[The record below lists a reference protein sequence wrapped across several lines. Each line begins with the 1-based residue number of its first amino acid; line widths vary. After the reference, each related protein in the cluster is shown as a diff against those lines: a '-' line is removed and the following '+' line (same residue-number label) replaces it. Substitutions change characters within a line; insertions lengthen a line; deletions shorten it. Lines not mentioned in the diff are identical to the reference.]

1 MKEEFTFE
9 VVLKDAMENTK
20 YYQDRLLQNED
31 AKMQR
36 YYQSK
41 YMEALQYQKGLTVG
55 QELLSK
61 ES

>member
-9 VVLKDAMENTK
+9 AVLKDAKENTK
-20 YYQDRLLQNED
+20 YYQDRLRQNED
-31 AKMQR
+31 EKMDR

-41 YMEALQYQKGLTVG
+41 YMEALYYQKGLTVG
-55 QELLSK
+55 QKLLNK

>member
-9 VVLKDAMENTK
+9 NVLKEARSNTK
-20 YYQDRLLQNED
+20 HYQDRLLQNED

-41 YMEALQYQKGLTVG
+41 YMEALQYQKGLIVG
-55 QELLSK
+55 QKLLSK

>member
-1 MKEEFTFE
+1 MEEEFTFE

-20 YYQDRLLQNED
+20 YYQDRLIQNED
-31 AKMQR
+31 EKMER

-41 YMEALQYQKGLTVG
+41 YMEALYYQKGLVVG
-55 QELLSK
+55 QKLLSK

>member
-9 VVLKDAMENTK
+9 AVLKDAKENTK
-20 YYQDRLLQNED
+20 YYQDRLIQNED
-31 AKMQR
+31 EKMER

-41 YMEALQYQKGLTVG
+41 YMEALYYKKGLIVG
-55 QELLSK
+55 QKLLSK

>member
-9 VVLKDAMENTK
+9 SILKEAKNNTK

-31 AKMQR
+31 EKMDT

-41 YMEALQYQKGLTVG
+41 YMEALQYQKGLVVG
-55 QELLSK
+55 QKLLSK

>member
-20 YYQDRLLQNED
+20 YYQDRLIQNED
-31 AKMQR
+31 EKMER

>member
-9 VVLKDAMENTK
+9 AVLKDAKENTK
-20 YYQDRLLQNED
+20 YYQDRLRQNED
-31 AKMQR
+31 EKMDR

-41 YMEALQYQKGLTVG
+41 YMEALYYQKGLIVG
-55 QELLSK
+55 QKLLNK